1 MSIAFDIAAVVI
13 SIVLLLKNYKRIT
26 LSSRYLI
33 YFLFLFYYVIPLIL
47 DVVYMRPEYTKSLYR
62 GFNLT
67 RDDELTRCIYD
78 LFVVYSQLVILNFRR
93 WKTTPEY
100 MDSLKVSELEEKL
113 EIKEF
118 TVNLFI
124 VIGAVLPVLLTVI
137 LPVNKRALFVF
148 QWREYGIIDYTKH
161 FGFIEQFTY
170 IGIICTLVLLVH
182 AIQNRRFGAVL
193 MYGVLLFMNIC
204 IQGKRSILFFA
215 LLVYILIMLPGLR
228 NKALD
233 SKERRRKMF
242 GIVIIAVI
250 AVGIMIASTL
260 VVKVTSR
267 GYDAN
272 DFSELYT
279 ALRIDFFRDD
289 RVRMAIYAIL
299 NPNQMKI
306 VDFPGQTLLPIPTWI
321 FPIDHILGK
330 FGISYPAYTSYFCS
344 ALLMLPRSQ
353 SFTYMTPCIYAEL
366 ISNFGF
372 LGALFMPFLCVWF
385 ATKADKYPYPF
396 NVFILVSFISLQ
408 MYAISYMAYYFEFV
422 FLMCWLVRSGKRIVI
437 GRFGRI
443 QE

>member
-1 MSIAFDIAAVVI
+1 
-13 SIVLLLKNYKRIT
+13 
-26 LSSRYLI
+26 
-33 YFLFLFYYVIPLIL
+33 
-47 DVVYMRPEYTKSLYR
+47 
-62 GFNLT
+62 
-67 RDDELTRCIYD
+67 
-78 LFVVYSQLVILNFRR
+78 
-93 WKTTPEY
+93 
-100 MDSLKVSELEEKL
+100 
-113 EIKEF
+113 
-118 TVNLFI
+118 
-124 VIGAVLPVLLTVI
+124 
-137 LPVNKRALFVF
+137 
-148 QWREYGIIDYTKH
+148 
-161 FGFIEQFTY
+161 
-170 IGIICTLVLLVH
+170 
-182 AIQNRRFGAVL
+182 

-372 LGALFMPFLCVWF
+372 FGALFMPFLCVWF
-385 ATKADKYPYPF
+385 ASKADKYPYPF
-396 NVFILVSFISLQ
+396 NVFILVSFIALQ
-408 MYAISYMAYYFEFV
+408 MAGETFDGLNYNQVLVLNLGFDMESVDKYVSWIYFPGDEF
-422 FLMCWLVRSGKRIVI
+422 FYRIGFYNNIAGTERLSLYVEI
-437 GRFGRI
+437 GYKAGEEIDVEDALRKTLTDLHKIGITRRAC
-443 QE
+443 